1 MGQASEFSSY
11 LQTSRRP
18 SSAAQQASRP
28 ATASG
33 HGTTASDSQQS
44 KKDKGAAALEL
55 WNKWAQDAL
64 GPLSSDPTDSELK
77 QKSKRLQGVI
87 RQSERLSASVSR
99 RISSMAEVR
108 AEINVLSES
117 SSAVALTLPTK
128 SARKTVI
135 ASRSSARSSMNDF
148 VRAEG
153 RREAAVKE
161 PQPSDSPRGS
171 CYGGKSG
178 ALGQVAA
185 DRPQTAPATGPVSS
199 RDLVQITMER
209 DSLRTSFR
217 AAQMETAIQLDEK
230 AELLATIDLLRAK
243 LHAQVIDR
251 LEFLENDKLGSYNQ
265 LLESQSE
272 ITRLEK
278 ALRDAK
284 QAQATREQEKENDFQ
299 AKMSKLQKRLVE
311 ARSEVE
317 TLGMELRATQ
327 ARQESSQT
335 LSNSVINLYNKMH
348 DNSEVMK
355 QRPVSKDDLPVTEPL
370 HMVQCIYELM
380 RMHSVTATGMM
391 LHDLSQVCNRI
402 WATHFNERSTIKGDI
417 FATVLALEEAAG
429 IIVKRISRLEGRL
442 RESNANVK
450 RLSEEKGKMERT
462 ANALRTEH
470 DRRDQLTRQS
480 VRTVKQ
486 RTPLPGAKCPTCHEV
501 VGVPHRGE
509 AERASTASAA
519 GMSKGR
525 TEGGQPPVRPTT
537 ADAAPGRP
545 ATPPSRPVTPITR
558 PSTAKTQAG
567 AGATPR
573 GAALRGSAGMSRS
586 VGAPSGGPRG
596 AHWEAIDRAGATGS
610 IDFSSEASAMLESS
624 ASWAESSPARRASV
638 AAPGALAAKM
648 SSVFLEVDAAS
659 AAKMAK
665 KLQL

>member
-1 MGQASEFSSY
+1 MRSY
-11 LQTSRRP
+11 LLI
-18 SSAAQQASRP
+18 
-28 ATASG
+28 
-33 HGTTASDSQQS
+33 H
-44 KKDKGAAALEL
+44 
-55 WNKWAQDAL
+55 
-64 GPLSSDPTDSELK
+64 
-77 QKSKRLQGVI
+77 I
-87 RQSERLSASVSR
+87 
-99 RISSMAEVR
+99 
-108 AEINVLSES
+108 
-117 SSAVALTLPTK
+117 LTHSLYYIHMYMYTYTYMRYTF
-128 SARKTVI
+128 SARI
-135 ASRSSARSSMNDF
+135 FHQA
-148 VRAEG
+148 
-153 RREAAVKE
+153 
-161 PQPSDSPRGS
+161 PRCCS
-171 CYGGKSG
+171 C
-178 ALGQVAA
+178 
-185 DRPQTAPATGPVSS
+185 RPMRLTRPIST
-199 RDLVQITMER
+199 
-209 DSLRTSFR
+209 
-217 AAQMETAIQLDEK
+217 
-230 AELLATIDLLRAK
+230 LLC
-243 LHAQVIDR
+243 
-251 LEFLENDKLGSYNQ
+251 
-265 LLESQSE
+265 
-272 ITRLEK
+272 
-278 ALRDAK
+278 
-284 QAQATREQEKENDFQ
+284 
-299 AKMSKLQKRLVE
+299 
-311 ARSEVE
+311 
-317 TLGMELRATQ
+317 TQ
-327 ARQESSQT
+327 
-335 LSNSVINLYNKMH
+335 
-348 DNSEVMK
+348 
-355 QRPVSKDDLPVTEPL
+355 
-370 HMVQCIYELM
+370 
-380 RMHSVTATGMM
+380 
-391 LHDLSQVCNRI
+391 
-402 WATHFNERSTIKGDI
+402 
-417 FATVLALEEAAG
+417 
-429 IIVKRISRLEGRL
+429 
-442 RESNANVK
+442 
-450 RLSEEKGKMERT
+450 MERT